1 MQIRPAVAKTHT
13 IDICTPTME
22 GGKHKVVIP
31 IGQGGKAAE
40 VVNTCFDGTN
50 QRSCNTIEKV
60 KNVYLT
66 TVLFSNIKP

>member
-1 MQIRPAVAKTHT
+1 
-13 IDICTPTME
+13 ME

-31 IGQGGKAAE
+31 IGQSGKAAE